1 MTRAE
6 LSPAEAAALQAY
18 VHALHARYGARL
30 HDVVLFGSR
39 ARGEV
44 HPNSDV
50 DVLVILERPSAQE
63 LSEVRGLAFDIWLA
77 YGVLLSIRAMS
88 LAGWQA
94 LAAQQS
100 LFYRHVLRDGISL
113 LLLQP
118 SHEGGSPQISP

>member
-6 LSPAEAAALQAY
+6 LSSAEAAALQAY

-30 HDVVLFGSR
+30 RDVVLFGSR
-39 ARGEV
+39 ARGDV
-44 HPNSDV
+44 HPDSDV
-50 DVLVILERPSAQE
+50 DVLVILESPSAQE

-94 LAAQQS
+94 LAARQS
-100 LFYRHVLRDGISL
+100 LFYRHILRDGISL
-113 LLLQP
+113 LPVHP
-118 SHEGGSPQISP
+118 SPGS